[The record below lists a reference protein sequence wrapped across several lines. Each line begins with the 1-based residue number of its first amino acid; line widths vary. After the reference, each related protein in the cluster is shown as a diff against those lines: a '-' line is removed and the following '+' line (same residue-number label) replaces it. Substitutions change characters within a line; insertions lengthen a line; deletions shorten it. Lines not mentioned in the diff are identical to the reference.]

1 MGNIGLPGILL
12 IALIILLLFGRNR
25 FSNMMGDLAKG
36 VKNFKKGMADEE
48 AERPV
53 EPRQLPREDTVDVEA
68 RRDQTRDETRQAA
81 TELAGLLG
89 LLCGTGHALLP
100 FFLQCLDLLWIER
113 WWRNRQRA
121 VLFRV
126 IVPVLRLGLVSLR
139 QAGPGLLLAPVL
151 GG

>member
-48 AERPV
+48 AERPA

-68 RRDQTRDETRQAA
+68 RRDTTRDETR
-81 TELAGLLG
+81 
-89 LLCGTGHALLP
+89 
-100 FFLQCLDLLWIER
+100 
-113 WWRNRQRA
+113 
-121 VLFRV
+121 
-126 IVPVLRLGLVSLR
+126 
-139 QAGPGLLLAPVL
+139 
-151 GG
+151 